1 MVCNVAVLVNLMIP
15 MTCLNAQNLRTV
27 QLSKPPALV
36 SESILVDLILFI
48 GILSSSAAYK
58 VARNS
63 FCQIFKSHGTTI
75 PKFCSREFDESED
88 MLERDLEDSEFE

>member
-48 GILSSSAAYK
+48 GILSSRAGSKWAWD
-58 VARNS
+58 S
-63 FCQIFKSHGTTI
+63 FCQIFKSHGNQI

-88 MLERDLEDSEFE
+88 MLERDVEDSEFE

>member
-48 GILSSSAAYK
+48 GMLSSSAAYK

>member
-48 GILSSSAAYK
+48 GILSSRAYSK
-58 VARNS
+58 VPYR
-63 FCQIFKSHGTTI
+63 FCQIFKTHGI
-75 PKFCSREFDESED
+75 PMPKFCPREFDESED

>member
-1 MVCNVAVLVNLMIP
+1 MIP
-15 MTCLNAQNLRTV
+15 MTCLNAKNLRTV
-27 QLSKPPALV
+27 QLGKPPDIV
-36 SESILVDLILFI
+36 SKSILVDLILFI
-48 GILSSSAAYK
+48 GILSSNAAYK